1 MDEVD
6 FHVYAMKEPDYVM
19 SIMSTYGTNQRMG
32 KETQRELVGGERK
45 KFFYP
50 EVIGN
55 HFLFRHSVDDHNN
68 KRHSPISIEEIW
80 ATKWW
85 PNRVFAFLLAVTE
98 VNASLGM
105 VEFCDNAPTSQIEF
119 RKKLADVLINNE
131 YFNEEDD
138 TTPVKKA
145 KKQRT
150 SVHSYCTLPKG
161 KKFQEGRMV
170 EAKSAYPQH
179 KCTTCTCRPVA
190 IASAL
195 QGYIAAMNV
204 TRFILLV
211 LKTIFHHHA
220 KFRRKMRP
228 KNDPSIITHTSE

>member
-1 MDEVD
+1 M
-6 FHVYAMKEPDYVM
+6 
-19 SIMSTYGTNQRMG
+19 
-32 KETQRELVGGERK
+32 
-45 KFFYP
+45 
-50 EVIGN
+50 IGN

-98 VNASLGM
+98 VNVSLGM

-131 YFNEEDD
+131 YFNEEDN

-145 KKQRT
+145 NKQRT
-150 SVHSYCTLPKG
+150 SVHSYCMLPKG
-161 KKFQEGRMV
+161 KNFKKDEWSKRR
-170 EAKSAYPQH
+170 AHIPSTSALPAH
-179 KCTTCTCRPVA
+179 AAPMA
-190 IASAL
+190 IASAI
-195 QGYIAAMNV
+195 QGYITATNV

-228 KNDPSIITHTSE
+228 KNDPFIITHTSE

>member
-1 MDEVD
+1 
-6 FHVYAMKEPDYVM
+6 
-19 SIMSTYGTNQRMG
+19 MG
-32 KETQRELVGGERK
+32 NEK
-45 KFFYP
+45 KFP

-98 VNASLGM
+98 VNVSLGM

-161 KKFQEGRMV
+161 KKFQEGQMV

-179 KCTTCTCRPVA
+179 KCTTCTRRTRGYCKCSPG
-190 IASAL
+190 IYCCNKYYAL
-195 QGYIAAMNV
+195 HLIGVENN
-204 TRFILLV
+204 LSS
-211 LKTIFHHHA
+211 
-220 KFRRKMRP
+220 P
-228 KNDPSIITHTSE
+228 C

>member
-1 MDEVD
+1 M
-6 FHVYAMKEPDYVM
+6 
-19 SIMSTYGTNQRMG
+19 
-32 KETQRELVGGERK
+32 
-45 KFFYP
+45 
-50 EVIGN
+50 IGN

-85 PNRVFAFLLAVTE
+85 PNRVFAFLLEVTE
-98 VNASLGM
+98 VNVSLGM

-161 KKFQEGRMV
+161 KNFKI
-170 EAKSAYPQH
+170 
-179 KCTTCTCRPVA
+179 KCTTCTRRTRGYCKCSPGIYRCNECY
-190 IASAL
+190 AL
-195 QGYIAAMNV
+195 HLIGVENN
-204 TRFILLV
+204 LSS
-211 LKTIFHHHA
+211 
-220 KFRRKMRP
+220 P
-228 KNDPSIITHTSE
+228 C